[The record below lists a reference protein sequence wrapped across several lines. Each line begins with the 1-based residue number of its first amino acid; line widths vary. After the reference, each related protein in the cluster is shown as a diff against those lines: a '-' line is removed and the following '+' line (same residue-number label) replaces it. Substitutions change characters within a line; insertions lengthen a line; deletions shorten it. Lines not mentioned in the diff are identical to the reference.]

1 MAKGEPFDFSSIES
15 GILDRY
21 PQHMNPLLPTY
32 YRFSIARLPTVSYF
46 CQSVSLPTIT
56 MSEVLMPTPFVQISR
71 PSKLDFDELT
81 IGFVV
86 DESMGNWLELYNWM
100 RSVTN
105 VEDYKEFKPTNT
117 HVSTA
122 NLIILNSTK
131 NPKLNVTFY
140 DIYARHHYSIRRST
154 LSCRHLYSMSQTKP
168 LLCPSLE
175 SSITRLKVS
184 SCFLFL
190 IKIV

>member
-1 MAKGEPFDFSSIES
+1 
-15 GILDRY
+15 
-21 PQHMNPLLPTY
+21 
-32 YRFSIARLPTVSYF
+32 
-46 CQSVSLPTIT
+46 
-56 MSEVLMPTPFVQISR
+56 MPTPFVQISR

-105 VEDYKEFKPTNT
+105 VENYEEYKPSNT

-122 NLIILNSTK
+122 NLIILNSSK

-140 DIYARHHYSIRRST
+140 DIYPRT
-154 LSCRHLYSMSQTKP
+154 LSSIDFNSAVLDPEPFIGNCTFKYRSYEVQTM
-168 LLCPSLE
+168 
-175 SSITRLKVS
+175 
-184 SCFLFL
+184 
-190 IKIV
+190 

>member
-1 MAKGEPFDFSSIES
+1 MAIPYNFTDIED
-15 GILDRY
+15 GILNRY

-32 YRFSIARLPTVSYF
+32 YRFSIARLPKVSYF
-46 CQSVSLPTIT
+46 CQSASLPTIT
-56 MSEVLMPTPFVQISR
+56 MSEVIMPTPFVQISR

-86 DESMGNWLELYNWM
+86 DENMGNWLELYNWM

-105 VEDYKEFKPTNT
+105 VENYEEFRAVNT

-140 DIYARHHYSIRRST
+140 DIYPRT
-154 LSCRHLYSMSQTKP
+154 LSSIDF
-168 LLCPSLE
+168 
-175 SSITRLKVS
+175 SSTVIDPEPFVG
-184 SCFLFL
+184 SCTFKYRSYEIEVL
-190 IKIV
+190 

>member
-1 MAKGEPFDFSSIES
+1 MAIPYNFTDIEQ

-21 PQHMNPLLPTY
+21 PQQINPLLPTY
-32 YRFSIARLPTVSYF
+32 YRFSIARLPKVSYF

-56 MSEVLMPTPFVQISR
+56 MSEVIMPTPFVQISR

-81 IGFVV
+81 VGFVV
-86 DESMGNWLELYNWM
+86 DENMGNWLELYNWM

-105 VEDYKEFKPTNT
+105 VENYEEFRAVNT

-122 NLIILNSTK
+122 NLIILNSKK

-140 DIYARHHYSIRRST
+140 DIYPRT
-154 LSCRHLYSMSQTKP
+154 LS
-168 LLCPSLE
+168 
-175 SSITRLKVS
+175 SIDFNSAIMDPEPFVANCTFKYRSYEIEVL
-184 SCFLFL
+184 
-190 IKIV
+190 